1 MITRDRGSAGRRLRH
16 SPVTIRAMN
25 LQKSINRITELFGMF
40 RFRIEA
46 ANQADLYD
54 VSKLAEDVM
63 IPVLRS
69 AYNCQFLRNLNREK
83 RDFAGLDLGDDNARI
98 AFQITSDPSIAK
110 IKDALQKIVA
120 HKHYLRYETIYIY
133 VLKQKQ
139 NKYSKKPLQEITK
152 GFFHFDPDEHII
164 DSRNIIARIRNFDYE
179 VIQSIEQTLEV
190 HFANPAKYFLRG
202 QAPKRTE
209 TLTVN
214 LMPIEIPSQLF
225 MGKANYDR
233 NEVIEQSRENQFFV
247 SRRSSDRAIVWAALK
262 LKGLSFSSD
271 WVVRSG
277 SIITFH
283 NLKDETLALSAL
295 VEPGTA
301 DPIPWRTYI
310 TKANQELDVDHLNI
324 VKELL
329 RTTLQAQLR
338 HRRIIWQHQER
349 LFNFIDPERNAS
361 EKRKE
366 IRKEAWSR
374 GRKDGRI
381 VYRVHR
387 WEDDPE
393 RIKFHE
399 HLAFEASFD
408 LYDSQWFMAIKPDWF
423 CSYDG
428 YKKSRLHKGRVSF
441 LKRNEHNS
449 DVLESLLFITE
460 ILQKD
465 QKKPLL
471 KDVRLPPIALGDL
484 VTLPDSP
491 SIDDA
496 EWLQQDEKRKR
507 RALDAKAKL
516 SLF

>member
-1 MITRDRGSAGRRLRH
+1 
-16 SPVTIRAMN
+16 MN
-25 LQKSINRITELFGMF
+25 LQKSIDRIIELFAIF
-40 RFRIEA
+40 RFGIEA
-46 ANQADLYD
+46 HNQADLYD
-54 VSKLAEDVM
+54 RNKLAEDVM
-63 IPVLRS
+63 IPVLRD
-69 AYNCQFLRNLNREK
+69 AYDCQFLRNLNREK
-83 RDFAGLDLGDDNARI
+83 RDFAGLDLGDDRARV
-98 AFQITSDPSIAK
+98 AFQITSDRSIDK

-120 HKHYLRYETIYIY
+120 HEHYLRYETIYIY
-133 VLKQKQ
+133 LLRQRQ
-139 NKYSKKPLQEITK
+139 NKYSKKSLQGIVK
-152 GFFHFDPDEHII
+152 GLFHFDPDKHII
-164 DSRNIIARIRNFDYE
+164 DSRDIIARIRSFDYDL
-179 VIQSIEQTLEV
+179 IQRIEQTLEV
-190 HFANPAKYFLRG
+190 HFANPAKYFLRS

-209 TLTVN
+209 TLTIN
-214 LMPIEIPSQLF
+214 LMPIEIPSQLYV
-225 MGKANYDR
+225 GQANYDR

-247 SRRSSDRAIVWAALK
+247 SRRSSDRGIVWAALR

-277 SIITFH
+277 SIITFQ
-283 NLKDETLALSAL
+283 NLRDEALELSAL

-301 DPIPWRTYI
+301 DPIPWHRYI
-310 TKANQELDVDHLNI
+310 TKENEELDVDRLNI

-329 RTTLQAQLR
+329 RTNLQAQLR
-338 HRRIIWQHQER
+338 HRRIIWQHEER
-349 LFNFIDPERNAS
+349 LFIFIDPERKPS

-408 LYDSQWFMAIKPDWF
+408 LYDSQWYLAIKPDWF
-423 CSYDG
+423 CSKNGYD
-428 YKKSRLHKGRVSF
+428 KSRLHKRRVSF

-449 DVLESLLFITE
+449 DVLECLLFITE

-471 KDVRLPPIALGDL
+471 KDAPLPAIALGDL
-484 VTLPDSP
+484 MTLPDSP

-507 RALDAKAKL
+507 RAFEAKTKL
-516 SLF
+516 SLFEKP